1 MDTVIRALCVYVF
14 LLVVL
19 RISGKRTLSNMTP
32 FDFVLVLILSE
43 TVQQAMIDDDN
54 SMTNALL
61 LVTTLIGLDVLLSL
75 LKNRFPALERLI
87 DSTPVVVMQDGE
99 LNRDRMKGERVGE
112 DDILSAARQQEGVG
126 RLDEIDYA
134 VVEQTG
140 DITIIPKR

>member
-1 MDTVIRALCVYVF
+1 MDTVIRALCVYIF

-54 SMTNALL
+54 SITNAVL

-75 LKNRFPALERLI
+75 LKERFPGLGRLM
-87 DSTPVVVMQDGE
+87 DSTPVVIIQDGE
-99 LNRDRMKGERVGE
+99 IKRDRMRAERVE
-112 DDILSAARQQEGVG
+112 DDDVLSAARKQEGVS
-126 RLDEIDYA
+126 RLDQIDYS
-134 VVEQTG
+134 VVEQSG
-140 DITIIPKR
+140 DITIVPKN